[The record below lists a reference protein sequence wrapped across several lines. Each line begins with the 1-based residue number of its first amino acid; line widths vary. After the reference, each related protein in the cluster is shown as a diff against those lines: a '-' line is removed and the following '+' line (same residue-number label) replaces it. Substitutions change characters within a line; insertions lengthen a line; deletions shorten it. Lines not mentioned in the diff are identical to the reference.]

1 MTTHHHILPS
11 RRVRYPELEAR
22 YELQETLGSGGFAK
36 VKAAIHKLTGEKV
49 AVKIMNKESLGADLP
64 RVFREIACLK
74 KLRHQHICQ
83 LFEVIETRHMIY
95 LVLEFCPG
103 GELFD
108 YIVAKERLKEREA
121 RSFFRQILSAL
132 RYVHQSG
139 FIHRDLKPE
148 NLLLDEESNIKLID
162 FGLVAQPDDPQD
174 LLATCC
180 GSPAYAA
187 PELIRGGPYIGTR
200 ADVWSLGVLLY
211 ALLNGFLPFD
221 DDHTPYLYKLIQK
234 GDYEEPQWLSLESLN
249 ILKRLLNTDPGRR
262 ITVDEL
268 LGHKW
273 VMTGYSNPVD
283 WSSKIDASERVSFV
297 ITSTFCLSLHSLI
310 V

>member
-1 MTTHHHILPS
+1 
-11 RRVRYPELEAR
+11 
-22 YELQETLGSGGFAK
+22 LQ
-36 VKAAIHKLTGEKV
+36 
-49 AVKIMNKESLGADLP
+49 
-64 RVFREIACLK
+64 
-74 KLRHQHICQ
+74 
-83 LFEVIETRHMIY
+83 
-95 LVLEFCPG
+95 
-103 GELFD
+103 
-108 YIVAKERLKEREA
+108 
-121 RSFFRQILSAL
+121 
-132 RYVHQSG
+132 
-139 FIHRDLKPE
+139 E